1 MLQRLV
7 SNLVSNEVTTFKR
20 RVSGIALLVF
30 TLAMLSLAA
39 AFAFLALF
47 LWLSTIIPAWYA
59 ALVVTMVIALFSV
72 IVWLIG
78 RSLLRSR
85 QARAT
90 IINNEVRAFMGQ
102 LSQGSGKDAS
112 KRTLELLATAAAI
125 GLIIGRLLPK

>member
-20 RVSGIALLVF
+20 RVSGMALLVF
-30 TLAMLSLAA
+30 TMAMLSLAA

-102 LSQGSGKDAS
+102 LSQG
-112 KRTLELLATAAAI
+112 
-125 GLIIGRLLPK
+125 